1 VKGLPI
7 QRFSLFIG
15 LAIGLVLGLAY
26 TWYIAPVELVN
37 TYPALMRSDF
47 RADWVRMAALSYVA
61 DRDLER
67 AVRRMEGLERQD
79 VADAIKDLIDE
90 YAAAGRSAETM
101 RRLTTLA
108 QALDVHTPAMLVY
121 LDTPSELATP
131 SPTPRPT
138 LPATPT
144 DGTTPTPELTSV
156 PTVRPTRTPRPPTP
170 TPTPVPPF
178 QVAEKEQLCRPG
190 QSPHIEVVVQDENG
204 DELPGIEVWLMWQD
218 GADRAVTGLKPDR
231 GQGYVDFDVE
241 PDVEYA
247 LGTSE
252 LGVGLVSGLR
262 IEPCSETEGQ
272 DAMMGSWLITLG
284 RRAQATS
291 TPEPTLT
298 ASAEIT
304 ATVTSEASGSE

>member
-1 VKGLPI
+1 VSGMPI

-15 LAIGLVLGLAY
+15 LAIGLALGLVY
-26 TWYIAPVELVN
+26 TWYIAPVELIN

-61 DRDLER
+61 DGDLER

-79 VADAIKDLIDE
+79 VAGAMEALIDQ

-131 SPTPRPT
+131 SQTPRPT
-138 LPATPT
+138 PTEAATPT
-144 DGTTPTPELTSV
+144 PVLTPTPT
-156 PTVRPTRTPRPPTP
+156 TRPTRTPHPPTP

-178 QVAEKEQLCRPG
+178 QIAEKEQLCEPG
-190 QSPHIEVVVQDENG
+190 QTPHIEVVVRDENG
-204 DELPGIEVWLMWQD
+204 NELPGVEVWLMWQD

-231 GQGYVDFDVE
+231 GEGYVDFDVE
-241 PDVEYA
+241 LDVEYA

-262 IEPCSETEGQ
+262 IEHCPETEG
-272 DAMMGSWLITLG
+272 DGSLMGSWRITLE
-284 RRAQATS
+284 RRSAATS
-291 TPEPTLT
+291 MPEPTLIAT
-298 ASAEIT
+298 SELT
-304 ATVTSEASGSE
+304 TTVTPESGGE

>member
-1 VKGLPI
+1 MNGLPI

-15 LAIGLVLGLAY
+15 LAVGLALGLVY

-61 DRDLER
+61 DGDLER

-79 VADAIKDLIDE
+79 VAGAMEALIDE
-90 YAAAGRSAETM
+90 YAAAGRSAEAM

-121 LDTPSELATP
+121 LDTPPGLATP
-131 SPTPRPT
+131 SQTPQPT
-138 LPATPT
+138 LPATAT
-144 DGTTPTPELTSV
+144 DAATPTPELTSA
-156 PTVRPTRTPRPPTP
+156 PTVPPTRTPRPPTP

-178 QVAEKEQLCRPG
+178 QLAEKEQLCRSG
-190 QSPHIEVVVQDENG
+190 QSPHIQVVVRDENG
-204 DELPGIEVWLMWQD
+204 DELPGVEVWLMWQD
-218 GADRAVTGLKPDR
+218 GVDRAVTGLKPDQ
-231 GQGYVDFDVE
+231 GEGYVDFDVE
-241 PDVEYA
+241 LDVEYA

-262 IEPCSETEGQ
+262 IEPCPETEGQ
-272 DAMMGSWLITLG
+272 DALMGSWRITLE
-284 RRAQATS
+284 RRSEATS

-298 ASAEIT
+298 ASTELTI
-304 ATVTSEASGSE
+304 TVTSEASGGE